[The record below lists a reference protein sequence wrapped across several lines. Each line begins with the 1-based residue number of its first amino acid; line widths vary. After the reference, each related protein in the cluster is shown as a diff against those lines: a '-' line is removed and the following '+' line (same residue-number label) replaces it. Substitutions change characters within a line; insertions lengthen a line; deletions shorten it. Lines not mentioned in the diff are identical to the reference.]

1 MIAAIYSRF
10 SSDKQNDASIAAQ
23 LRACN
28 AYCVSQGYQVYRE
41 YVDEAISGRSDE
53 RPAFQS
59 MISDARNRSFDVL
72 VCHKIDRFSR
82 DRYDHSHYKRILQ
95 KNNIKLEYVDQRID
109 DTPEGALT
117 ESLLIGLSEYYSRNL
132 ARETMKGMNENAHQC
147 KFNGGTPPLG
157 YSIDADKKYVINEH
171 EAAAVRLIFELYTS
185 GQGLSK
191 IAQELNLQGY
201 QPKRGGVFGKNSL
214 HDILRNEKYIGIYKF
229 GRVRATPDGRRNS
242 HKSDASAITGT
253 IPAII
258 DQETWEKVKIKMTDN
273 KNKAGRFS
281 ARREYLLSGLLYCKC
296 GSAMTAHYKADRG
309 KAWYIC
315 GANSRKAGTC
325 DCKAAEVE
333 LVDNTL
339 IMILN
344 ETFADPARRA
354 ELCKEIN
361 AAVYAEA
368 SDLSGRINSL
378 ETELQSVKT
387 KKARLM
393 DALLEG
399 LLDDDDKQA
408 IKTLNARKE
417 SIEHELSIAARSIK
431 SKLIT
436 PAMVEA
442 YAADLATALK
452 EKDPEKLRAV
462 LPVIVERIDYDG
474 ENIAAQLR
482 VHSFVVRVA
491 RHLLRVH
498 KKPTTW
504 MVNFRK

>member
-1 MIAAIYSRF
+1 MIAAIYARF
-10 SSDKQNDASIAAQ
+10 SSDKQNDASIVAQ
-23 LRACN
+23 LRACQ
-28 AYCVSQGYQVYRE
+28 AYCSTHGYRVYQE

-53 RPAFQS
+53 RPAFQR
-59 MISDARNRSFDVL
+59 MIADARSRSFDVL

-157 YSIDADKKYVINEH
+157 YSINADKKYVINEQ
-171 EAAAVRLIFELYTS
+171 EAAAVRLIFDMYTS
-185 GQGLSK
+185 GHGLSK
-191 IAQELNLQGY
+191 ISAELNRQGY

-242 HKSDASAITGT
+242 HKSDENAITGT
-253 IPAII
+253 IPRII
-258 DQETWEKVKIKMTDN
+258 EQETWEKVKLKMAEN
-273 KNKAGRFS
+273 KEKAGRFS

-325 DCKAAEVE
+325 DCKAVETELAE
-333 LVDNTL
+333 NTL
-339 IMILN
+339 IAVLD
-344 ETFADPARRA
+344 ETFSARQRA
-354 ELCKEIN
+354 SMCKEIN
-361 AAVYAEA
+361 EKIYADAAE
-368 SDLSGRINSL
+368 LSGRINSL
-378 ETELQSVKT
+378 ESELQSVKT

-393 DALLEG
+393 DALMEG
-399 LLDDDDKQA
+399 LLDDDDKQT

-417 SIEHELSIAARSIK
+417 TIEHELTIAARSIK

-442 YAADLATALK
+442 YAAELATALK

-474 ENIAAQLR
+474 DNIAAQVR
-482 VHSFVVRVA
+482 VNSFVVRVA

-498 KKPTTW
+498 KKPTSW